1 MKNHLPACTDFSE
14 NQISALL
21 HLLSDQDPKIAQ
33 TIHEQIVAIGQPAVS
48 FLEQAHREQNNLVMS
63 DRLSAIL
70 ADIKLVEIEK
80 TFKVLT
86 AKSVDLIDLEMCAF
100 LIGKTAYP
108 DLNIQAAHHHLETII
123 SGLQQ
128 QWDTDL
134 SHKES
139 IYKINEYLFH
149 DLGFKG
155 NTRNYYDPN
164 NSFLH
169 QVLERRVG
177 IPISLSVLYLLI
189 GQRLNVPIVGIG
201 LPGHFMVRLQ
211 TEPVF
216 VDCFNKGML
225 LTQKDCAKF
234 LQKHSVEFE
243 ARYLEPTPNHHI
255 VGRMLRNLIAIYQSR
270 DEPEQAER
278 FKRLLSVMEG
288 MDTTFSQS

>member
-1 MKNHLPACTDFSE
+1 MKNHQSARTDFSE

-33 TIHEQIVAIGQPAVS
+33 TIHKQIVAIGQPAIS
-48 FLEQAHREQNNLVMS
+48 FLEQAYREQNNLVVS
-63 DRLSAIL
+63 ERLGAVL
-70 ADIKLVEIEK
+70 EDIKLIEIEQS
-80 TFKVLT
+80 FKNLAT
-86 AKSVDLIDLEMCAF
+86 NTGDLIDLEMGAF
-100 LIGKTAYP
+100 LIGKVAYP
-108 DLNIQAAHHHLETII
+108 DLNIQTARHDLETLI
-123 SGLQQ
+123 SDLQQ
-128 QWDTDL
+128 RWDTDL
-134 SHKES
+134 SPRES
-139 IYKINEYLFH
+139 IHKINEYLFH

-155 NTRNYYDPN
+155 NTRNYYDPD

-189 GQRLNVPIVGIG
+189 GKRLNVPVVGIG
-201 LPGHFMVRLQ
+201 LPGHFVVGLQ
-211 TEPVF
+211 SEPLF
-216 VDCFNKGML
+216 IDCFNQGAL